1 MEKKNLKA
9 PKKLY
14 IEKNPIPSHKY
25 ALLASKPIKTEDK
38 INLIQEVNFLSRSVI
53 VKSKSAKRIKE
64 KDKLSKDRPVTQE
77 SSVTEISAIDETK
90 LDHNEISENITIDTN
105 EDQTKLLSTIDSQ
118 LIKELEQ
125 SQGKVTTSIFEV
137 ESLNENPEIRATK
150 NTKKKS
156 KSKVKK

>member
-25 ALLASKPIKTEDK
+25 ALLAIKPIKTEDK
-38 INLIQEVNFLSRSVI
+38 INLIQEVNFLSKNVL
-53 VKSKSAKRIKE
+53 VKSKSTKRI
-64 KDKLSKDRPVTQE
+64 KDKLSKIKPTAEGVSLEDILDRDIVMLNHAEVEACTTKINDIE
-77 SSVTEISAIDETK
+77 TIECEIEK
-90 LDHNEISENITIDTN
+90 LHEN
-105 EDQTKLLSTIDSQ
+105 
-118 LIKELEQ
+118 
-125 SQGKVTTSIFEV
+125 TSIFDV
-137 ESLNENPEIRATK
+137 PTQAQENPEVSAIK